1 MSIVKIRQ
9 WHRHSLNLLLS
20 IQMKK
25 SMYTHVSQSSPGWL
39 LCTTLCG
46 AAMRRC
52 HHCVFLDINSANKC
66 IRLSGWLG
74 LRQAWNVGKVWIYQK
89 IVHFRGTAAAS
100 AAAATRRAA
109 ADVARRQLRRRRVLT
124 KALYYYYSLRHSRGW
139 KVQSWMAQRPSL
151 VESFSRPFKVGVFMG
166 FPAGFFKTNAQ
177 SICNLISNLSGQP
190 DIFWVWNLY
199 KDSFFHVF
207 SMQF

>member
-1 MSIVKIRQ
+1 MAQALPKSSSVHSNEEVHVHPRQSVK
-9 WHRHSLNLLLS
+9 
-20 IQMKK
+20 
-25 SMYTHVSQSSPGWL
+25 PWL

-109 ADVARRQLRRRRVLT
+109 AAARKQLRRRRVLT
-124 KALYYYYSLRHSRGW
+124 KALYYYSLRHSRGW

-166 FPAGFFKTNAQ
+166 FPAGFFKTYTQ
-177 SICNLISNLSGQP
+177 SICTLISNLSGRP
-190 DIFWVWNLY
+190 DIFLGSGTL
-199 KDSFFHVF
+199 DIRFHFF
-207 SMQF
+207 SMQFVILKRRGRLSE

>member
-1 MSIVKIRQ
+1 MAQALPKSSSVHSNEEVHVHPRQSVKPR
-9 WHRHSLNLLLS
+9 
-20 IQMKK
+20 
-25 SMYTHVSQSSPGWL
+25 L

-46 AAMRRC
+46 AAAARRC

-100 AAAATRRAA
+100 AAAAH
-109 ADVARRQLRRRRVLT
+109 RQLRRRRVLT
-124 KALYYYYSLRHSRGW
+124 KALYYYSLRHSRGW

-166 FPAGFFKTNAQ
+166 FPAGFFKTYAL
-177 SICNLISNLSGQP
+177 SICTLISSLSSWP
-190 DIFWVWNLY
+190 DNFLG
-199 KDSFFHVF
+199 SGT
-207 SMQF
+207 